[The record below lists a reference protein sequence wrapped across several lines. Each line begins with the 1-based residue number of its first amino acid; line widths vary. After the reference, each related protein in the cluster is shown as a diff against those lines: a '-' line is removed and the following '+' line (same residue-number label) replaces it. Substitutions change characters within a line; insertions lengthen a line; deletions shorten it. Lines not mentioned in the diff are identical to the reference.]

1 VFAFSQENKHQ
12 EPGTHRVQPVLKG
25 DDPLMVAQTW
35 LEAATYPDPAEA
47 QAAVAELHQ
56 EGLGEQEISVI
67 YTDAEHTVEAGMKSG
82 AIWGGVLGALV
93 GLLFPPAGLLMVA
106 GPILGVFLSG
116 VGLAAAGA
124 VTVAAL
130 DGLIAALVYLGI
142 PREIATNLGE
152 RVQKGDTLVIVHA
165 PDQERAARVRAILAA
180 HQPRAEADPASQGVV
195 SVPPTA

>member
-1 VFAFSQENKHQ
+1 
-12 EPGTHRVQPVLKG
+12 
-25 DDPLMVAQTW
+25 MVAQTW
-35 LEAATYPDPAEA
+35 LEAATYPNPADA
-47 QAAVAELHQ
+47 QAAVAELRR
-56 EGLGEQEISVI
+56 EGFGEQEISVI
-67 YTDAEHTVEAGMKSG
+67 YTDAGHTIQAGMITG

-93 GLLFPPAGLLMVA
+93 GLLFPPVGLLVVA

-130 DGLIAALVYLGI
+130 DGLIAALIHLGM

-165 PDQERAARVRAILAA
+165 TSPERAERARAMLAA
-180 HQPRAEADPASQGVV
+180 HNPRVEDAPAGVV
-195 SVPPTA
+195 SVSPTA